1 MNNNEPRETAK
12 LFHDLEAGAQKL
24 IIACAES
31 GNYEIIARLIPLAQQ
46 IRDLAAV
53 REERGYGRVFQA
65 GAADGDDAGNK
76 VVSSATA
83 APATE
88 AVAGDSRPAP
98 YSTRRGNVKPEHRY
112 PLFYRSRS
120 GLVKIGWSKKKKAEY
135 RQTAPWEAVQAVVRA
150 IEQRGGSGEKFDFGE
165 LLPVR
170 AENGNEVPKYQAYV
184 VLAWLRQVNLV
195 TQHGRRGY
203 SLPKAGKLS
212 DLAADLLERV
222 PAER

>member
-1 MNNNEPRETAK
+1 MNKDLPETAE
-12 LFHDLEAGAQKL
+12 LVRNVEAMTQKI
-24 IIACAES
+24 IIACVER
-31 GNYEIIARLIPLAQQ
+31 GDYETIAQLIPLAQQ
-46 IRDLAAV
+46 LRNLAAV
-53 REERGYGRVFQA
+53 REEGGYGRVFQA
-65 GAADGDDAGNK
+65 GVAGGDDAGNK

-184 VLAWLRQVNLV
+184 VLAWLRHEHLV
-195 TQHGRRGY
+195 TQHGRQGY
-203 SLPKAGKLS
+203 SLPKAGRLS